1 MFHKFH
7 KSVNDKLTDLV
18 DSYYEMETKLRILG
32 NQKKYAFQKL
42 KFFSQYYTIKGIFY
56 MQLNDKNQSESQH
69 GKFSL
74 K

>member
-32 NQKKYAFQKL
+32 NQKKYAF
-42 KFFSQYYTIKGIFY
+42 
-56 MQLNDKNQSESQH
+56 
-69 GKFSL
+69 
-74 K
+74 